1 MAQKNLSIKLSLNDK
16 QFQSNLKKATRSIN
30 KFGNQM
36 KRTGQTLSKSL
47 TAPILAFGAI
57 SVKAFDD
64 QVKAEAKL
72 RTSLKGNE
80 DAFKRLKA
88 QAQELQK
95 VTLFGDEATIE
106 AQAFLAQLGL
116 TESAILKLTPL
127 VQDFAAA
134 QGIQLTD
141 AAKLVAKSVGSST
154 NALSRYGITIE
165 GEVGSTERLESAVN
179 ALTTA
184 FGGTSE
190 AISKVGLGPLE
201 QLKNQLGDVSEQ
213 FGSIVL
219 EGIEPLKTGLQKLA
233 DLLSNLTKEQKENIV
248 KFAALAAAIGPI
260 VIILGSLITSIGAII
275 PLVVKLVAVFNP
287 MVALGVAV
295 AGSLTFVA
303 KKLGLF
309 RKEIKKTN
317 EESKKVDPNSILGG
331 MMSGDTKN
339 PVTGKAFTTPKKQ
352 ETSAPSFKKSPL
364 TQAVE
369 PIKAL
374 NVELKDVSKNTMKA
388 VGGVQT
394 MTETFTPLQG
404 VINSLNQSL
413 INIATQLG
421 NTFLQGAQSIQEFGT
436 AVKMAAREAIGAF
449 IAEGVAA
456 SIASSLKNPA
466 FAINPALIPVVAGLA
481 GGLAK
486 TAFNELIPEFAE
498 GGIVSGP
505 TMGVI
510 GEYPGASANPEVIAP
525 LDKLKNMIGGA
536 GGSVQVFGSI
546 SGSDIL
552 LSSDRAKNNRNRT
565 RGY

>member
-179 ALTTA
+179 ALSTA

-219 EGIEPLKTGLQKLA
+219 EGIEPLTNALQKLA
-233 DLLSNLTKEQKENIV
+233 DLLSNLTKEQKESIV

-287 MVALGVAV
+287 LVALGVGV
-295 AGSLTFVA
+295 AGGLTFMA
-303 KKLGLF
+303 KKLGLC
-309 RKEIKKTN
+309 KM
-317 EESKKVDPNSILGG
+317 L
-331 MMSGDTKN
+331 
-339 PVTGKAFTTPKKQ
+339 
-352 ETSAPSFKKSPL
+352 FKLSNFL
-364 TQAVE
+364 V
-369 PIKAL
+369 
-374 NVELKDVSKNTMKA
+374 LK
-388 VGGVQT
+388 
-394 MTETFTPLQG
+394 
-404 VINSLNQSL
+404 
-413 INIATQLG
+413 
-421 NTFLQGAQSIQEFGT
+421 
-436 AVKMAAREAIGAF
+436 
-449 IAEGVAA
+449 
-456 SIASSLKNPA
+456 
-466 FAINPALIPVVAGLA
+466 
-481 GGLAK
+481 
-486 TAFNELIPEFAE
+486 
-498 GGIVSGP
+498 
-505 TMGVI
+505 
-510 GEYPGASANPEVIAP
+510 
-525 LDKLKNMIGGA
+525 
-536 GGSVQVFGSI
+536 
-546 SGSDIL
+546 
-552 LSSDRAKNNRNRT
+552 
-565 RGY
+565 